1 MQVLVQPPVYLKY
14 ISWYNI
20 RVQLSTEQ
28 EVDIFKRLAYKPTL
42 QVGLEFNLDQHYKD
56 NKAIK
61 NAVTAL
67 YRKIKE
73 NPLKWGISPETVQLV
88 VDGMAH
94 RNMAGINI
102 EVSKAEKE
110 AEGTDIKTLAFTV
123 RDKAWRLL
131 DKKLTRASKSKKAL
145 DAIPLLQLSTTAATM
160 LDKTL
165 ILQGQATEHIA
176 IMGKIE
182 GNINP
187 DDALK
192 LVLLMRE
199 KNIESKEIKK

>member
-1 MQVLVQPPVYLKY
+1 MYGIIHGMHKLTK
-14 ISWYNI
+14 
-20 RVQLSTEQ
+20 EQ
-28 EVDIFKRLAYKPTL
+28 EVEIFKRLAFKPTL
-42 QVGLEFNLDQHYKD
+42 AVGLEFNLDQHYKD

-61 NAVTAL
+61 NAIL
-67 YRKIKE
+67 RIYREIKE
-73 NPLKWGISPETVQLV
+73 RPAEFGVSPEVVQLV
-88 VDGMAH
+88 ADAMAH
-94 RNMAGINI
+94 RNLAKTTVD
-102 EVSKAEKE
+102 VSKAETE
-110 AEGTDIKTLAFTV
+110 ADQGDIKTLALTV

-187 DDALK
+187 EDALK

-199 KNIESKEIKK
+199 KNIAQHETKK